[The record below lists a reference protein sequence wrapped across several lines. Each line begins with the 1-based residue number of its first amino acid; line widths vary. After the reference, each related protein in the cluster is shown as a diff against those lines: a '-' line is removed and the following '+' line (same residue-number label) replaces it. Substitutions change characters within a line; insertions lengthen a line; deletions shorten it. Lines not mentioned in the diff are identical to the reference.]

1 MKKPR
6 LEQKES
12 KEVKVKPEA
21 KKESSELEQVIA
33 ALNEDKFIA
42 KEEPS
47 EGSSGRSQRTR
58 RKPKRWDNDEV
69 EVDFTGNLAILA
81 DEAKRV
87 KVEKPKKVC

>member
-1 MKKPR
+1 M
-6 LEQKES
+6 
-12 KEVKVKPEA
+12 
-21 KKESSELEQVIA
+21 
-33 ALNEDKFIA
+33 NEDKFIA